1 MAEINPQPVVD
12 ITDDDK
18 LWSLLSWI
26 FAPLVPII
34 VLLLEDKKS
43 RPFIKYNAMQALVL
57 GVVNMVVSGVLGA
70 VVIGCVIGVVVFGYM
85 VYLGV
90 QSYNGNMVTVPMLTD
105 FCKKQG
111 WID

>member
-1 MAEINPQPVVD
+1 MTDVNPQPVVD

-26 FAPLVPII
+26 FTPLVPII
-34 VLLLEDKKS
+34 VLLLDDKKV

-57 GVVNMVVSGVLGA
+57 GVLNMVISGILGA
-70 VVIGCVIGVVVFGYM
+70 VVIGCFTGVGVFFYM

-90 QSYNGNMVTVPMLTD
+90 QSYNGNWVTVPMLTD
-105 FCKKQG
+105 FCKNQG

>member
-1 MAEINPQPVVD
+1 MADVNPQPAVD

-26 FAPLVPII
+26 FTPLVPII
-34 VLLLEDKKS
+34 VLLLEDKKV
-43 RPFIKYNAMQALVL
+43 RPFIKYNAIQALVL

-70 VVIGCVIGVVVFGYM
+70 VVIGCFIGVAVFVYM

-90 QSYNGNMVTVPMLTD
+90 QSYNGNWVTVPMLTD
-105 FCKKQG
+105 FCKNQG